1 MAKETMREQLKR
13 LEDENKSLTD
23 NFNDCLAENQ
33 QLQKKLNAKIE
44 DTEEYKRC
52 AKQVQEMEQ
61 QRNTAMGQREHYHA
75 KVRQLESER
84 ESLKQQLA
92 ELQAT
97 YEAQS
102 TAESVPD
109 AQATEVPEA
118 AQNGTQGDTEAVEK
132 PLPENISDKIRAKL
146 LQDQLKYITEQ
157 LQESQRENVSLT
169 ERYNMLQTQYNNLQ
183 LTPLIAGTGNIDL
196 ITEQFIE
203 REKEL
208 QSEID
213 ELKKENEKANQR
225 VVDFKSKDYGI
236 DLLNRMI
243 KKSDNLSQS
252 LKDKQSALEAAEM
265 AQNTLKSDL
274 EAAQAELQAL
284 KQEVNKSSKNPFRAG
299 RKPKLTA
306 EQVEQI
312 KALSNDG
319 LSYRQISGKVGVS
332 PATIMRYLKKDLMLF

>member
-1 MAKETMREQLKR
+1 MAKETQKDKIVR
-13 LEDENKSLTD
+13 LEAENERLSK
-23 NFNDCLAENQ
+23 NFNDCFAENQ
-33 QLQKKLNAKIE
+33 QLQKKLNARIE
-44 DTEEYKRC
+44 DTDEYQRC

-61 QRNTAMGQREHYHA
+61 QRNKAIEQRDRYHA
-75 KVRQLESER
+75 KVQQLEDER
-84 ESLKQQLA
+84 DALRQQLA
-92 ELQAT
+92 ELQTA

-102 TAESVPD
+102 AAESVPD
-109 AQATEVPEA
+109 AQAIEVPEA
-118 AQNGTQGDTEAVEK
+118 AQNGTEAVEES
-132 PLPENISDKIRAKL
+132 LPENISDKIRVKL
-146 LQDQLKYITEQ
+146 LQDQLEYITEQ

-196 ITEQFIE
+196 ITGQFIE

-252 LKDKQSALEAAEM
+252 LKDKQSALDASVTARN
-265 AQNTLKSDL
+265 AIKSDL

-284 KQEVNKSSKNPFRAG
+284 KQESAKSRKNPFGAG
-299 RKPKLTA
+299 RKLKLSA
-306 EQVEQI
+306 EQIEQI

-332 PATIMRYLKKDLMLF
+332 PATIMRYLKRS